1 MADLKKAQD
10 EAIALVDTAKAM
22 MDKVLTVM
30 DIFVELPTLSV
41 NYTVN
46 PMEYLMKLLKAVGI
60 TDKEIKDF
68 VSSTYSE
75 VFAAYTQ
82 EHLKGGIG
90 PSRSEFDKKFLSKRL
105 QKAINSEEMI
115 DCDYWVQAQ
124 DFTTPVFDIKD
135 VHATD
140 EKSGYADIEIRVF
153 GPDSEPSGSRVQ
165 VKIEDGKWKIDDF
178 QYKNDN
184 GQYVGW

>member
-1 MADLKKAQD
+1 MKKISFFVFTLMGA
-10 EAIALVDTAKAM
+10 AILSGCEQKKESPAVSGHDTTNVSISDTAKAVVA
-22 MDKVLTVM
+22 DSKN
-30 DIFVELPTLSV
+30 SQ
-41 NYTVN
+41 
-46 PMEYLMKLLKAVGI
+46 

-105 QKAINSEEMI
+105 QKAIDSEEMI
-115 DCDYWVQAQ
+115 DCDYWIQAQ

-140 EKSGYADIEIRVF
+140 EKSGYADIEIKVF
-153 GPDSEPSGSRVQ
+153 GEEDSRGVVSRIM

-178 QYKNDN
+178 QYKDEN
-184 GQYVGW
+184 GEYRGWE

>member
-1 MADLKKAQD
+1 MGAAILAGCEQKKESPAVISQD
-10 EAIALVDTAKAM
+10 TASVSANDTAKAVATSTPNSQTANEIR
-22 MDKVLTVM
+22 K
-30 DIFVELPTLSV
+30 FVFDT
-41 NYTVN
+41 YT
-46 PMEYLMKLLKAVGI
+46 
-60 TDKEIKDF
+60 
-68 VSSTYSE
+68 E
-75 VFAAYTQ
+75 VFSAYTQ
-82 EHLKGGIG
+82 EHIKGGNG
-90 PSRSEFDKKFLSKRL
+90 PDRSVFDKKFLSKRL

-115 DCDYWVQAQ
+115 DYDYWVHAQ

-153 GPDSEPSGSRVQ
+153 GPDSNEPSYSRVQ

>member
-1 MADLKKAQD
+1 MGAMLLGSCGQKQETPSASSQDTAQ
-10 EAIALVDTAKAM
+10 VSVSDTAKAVTS
-22 MDKVLTVM
+22 DTQNSQ
-30 DIFVELPTLSV
+30 TA
-41 NYTVN
+41 N
-46 PMEYLMKLLKAVGI
+46 
-60 TDKEIKDF
+60 EIRQF
-68 VSSTYSE
+68 VSNTYTE

-82 EHLKGGIG
+82 EHLNEGNG
-90 PSRSEFDKKFLSKRL
+90 PDRSVFDKKFLSQRL
-105 QKAINSEEMI
+105 QKAIDSEEMI
-115 DCDYWVQAQ
+115 DFDYWVHAQ

-153 GPDSEPSGSRVQ
+153 GPDSNEPSYSRVQ

>member
-1 MADLKKAQD
+1 MKKISFLISALMGAAILAGCEQKKESPAVISQD
-10 EAIALVDTAKAM
+10 TASVSANDTAKA
-22 MDKVLTVM
+22 VATST
-30 DIFVELPTLSV
+30 PNSQTA
-41 NYTVN
+41 N
-46 PMEYLMKLLKAVGI
+46 
-60 TDKEIKDF
+60 EIRQF
-68 VSSTYSE
+68 VSNTYTE

-82 EHLKGGIG
+82 EHLNEGNG
-90 PSRSEFDKKFLSKRL
+90 PDRSVFDKKFLSKRL

-115 DCDYWVQAQ
+115 DCDYWIHAQ

-153 GPDSEPSGSRVQ
+153 GPDSEPSDSRVQ

>member
-1 MADLKKAQD
+1 MLLGSCGQKQETPSANGQNTAQ
-10 EAIALVDTAKAM
+10 VSVSDTA
-22 MDKVLTVM
+22 TVATS
-30 DIFVELPTLSV
+30 DTQNSQTANEIRKFVFDT
-41 NYTVN
+41 YT
-46 PMEYLMKLLKAVGI
+46 
-60 TDKEIKDF
+60 
-68 VSSTYSE
+68 E
-75 VFAAYTQ
+75 VFSAYTQ
-82 EHLKGGIG
+82 EHIKGGNG
-90 PSRSEFDKKFLSKRL
+90 PDRSVFDKKFLSQRL
-105 QKAINSEEMI
+105 QKAIDSEEMI

-153 GPDSEPSGSRVQ
+153 GPDSNEPSYSRVQ
-165 VKIEDGKWKIDDF
+165 VKIEDGNWKIDDF